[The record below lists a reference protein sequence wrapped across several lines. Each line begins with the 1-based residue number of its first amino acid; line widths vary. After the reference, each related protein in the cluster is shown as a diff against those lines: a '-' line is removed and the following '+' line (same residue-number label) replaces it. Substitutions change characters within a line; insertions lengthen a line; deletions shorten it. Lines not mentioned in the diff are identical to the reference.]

1 MIYFSFLGDQFSFC
15 LYTQDPVW
23 VSRVGTAVCRLLKR
37 LSIQGFGGNHAADA
51 GGVVCVCVCAQGAR
65 CTWWRAP
72 CSLRRGGVESGV
84 GGGGVR
90 GVVGGVEWGCV

>member
-37 LSIQGFGGNHAADA
+37 LSIQGFGGNQAADA
-51 GGVVCVCVCAQGAR
+51 GGVVCVCVCA
-65 CTWWRAP
+65 
-72 CSLRRGGVESGV
+72 RRGRAVL
-84 GGGGVR
+84 GGGHR
-90 GVVGGVEWGCV
+90 VVCAAAG